1 LCLQKKAK
9 EGGIM
14 DSKDIIRMT
23 QEELRRVSIVHQAIG
38 RLILQKK
45 AAEVIGISD
54 RQVRRLIKG
63 VREEG
68 DRGIIHS
75 SRGKPSNRR
84 IDDKL
89 RNEAIELYNKRYW
102 DFGPT
107 LASEKLHELDK
118 IEVHHETLRLWL
130 IGDRKQEWQRKG
142 RKHRQWRE
150 RKEYFGEMVQMDGS
164 HHDWLEGRG
173 PELVFMGYVDDATNT
188 VFARLYYYE
197 GTIPAMDSFMRYIK
211 EYGIPQSI
219 YLDRHTTY
227 KSTREPTIEEQL
239 RNEKPMSQFERAMEE
254 LGVNVLHANSPQA
267 KGRIE
272 RVFGTFQDRF
282 VKEMRL
288 RDIKTIKEA
297 DRFLNRYL
305 PVYNKR
311 FSFSPAKEGDL
322 HRAIPEGLDL
332 DKILCIRTKRA
343 LRNDFTIAHNK
354 RLYQILEHINTKK
367 VVVEER
373 INGSMLITHNGKS
386 LKYKEIARRLIRPKE
401 PQKQCVSTTRNVY
414 KPPMEHPW
422 KRPMYERMLASK
434 QAHLQKENEE
444 TIGGDKI

>member
-1 LCLQKKAK
+1 
-9 EGGIM
+9 M
-14 DSKDIIRMT
+14 DKKDIIRMT
-23 QEELRRVSIVHQAIG
+23 QEELRRVSIVHQAMG
-38 RLILQKK
+38 GLITQKK
-45 AAEVIGISD
+45 AAEVIRISE
-54 RQVRRLIKG
+54 REVRRLIKR

-68 DRGIIHS
+68 DRGVIHR

-89 RNEAIELYNKRYW
+89 RNEVIEIYNKRYW

-107 LASEKLHELDK
+107 LASEKLSELDK
-118 IEVHHETLRLWL
+118 IDLDHDTLRCWL
-130 IGDRKQEWQRKG
+130 RGDGKRWEWQGKG

-164 HHDWLEGRG
+164 HHDWLEERG

-188 VFARLYYYE
+188 VFARFYDYE
-197 GTIPAMDSFMRYIK
+197 GTIPALDSFMRYIK
-211 EYGIPQSI
+211 KYGIPQSI
-219 YLDRHTTY
+219 YLDKHTTY

-239 RNEKPMSQFERAMEE
+239 RDEKPMSQFERAMEE
-254 LGVNVLHANSPQA
+254 LGVGVLHANSPQA

-272 RVFGTFQDRF
+272 RVFGTFQDRL

-288 RDIKTIKEA
+288 KDIKTSKEA
-297 DRFLNRYL
+297 SRFLNCYL
-305 PVYNKR
+305 PLYNKR
-311 FSFSPAKEGDL
+311 FSFSPAKEGNL

-373 INGSMLITHNGKS
+373 INGSMFITDNGRS
-386 LKYKEIARRLIRPKE
+386 LKYKEIAKRLIRPRE
-401 PQKQCVSTTRNVY
+401 PQKQCVSTIRDVY
-414 KPPMEHPW
+414 RPPILHPW

-444 TIGGDKI
+444 TMRGDKI